1 MWFNSTATLS
11 AGFLASNISSS
22 YIIPRALEKVSI
34 HLFCQCG
41 SNAWPWQFNKEKIFH
56 INTAEWLSFVK
67 LKITFEE
74 RKKSP
79 NLLNLNWF
87 SVAFVS
93 QELTPS
99 KRCQEYSS
107 NSAQSWA
114 VVCQE
119 LVRLLSDRL
128 LINGAALSPLQPTHT
143 HTRYKKSTHP
153 HTHLGLYQTFTQCFQ
168 KTSLPVKVCKP
179 QKQLLHPKVCFYFTN
194 DFNLEKTKPE
204 EMQSN
209 CNLTNSAGNFFPHT
223 LTRLIPTWIKQ
234 QAAGF
239 ENTCYGTEPYKK
251 PKKRDGRGARFYF

>member
-1 MWFNSTATLS
+1 M
-11 AGFLASNISSS
+11 
-22 YIIPRALEKVSI
+22 
-34 HLFCQCG
+34 
-41 SNAWPWQFNKEKIFH
+41 
-56 INTAEWLSFVK
+56 
-67 LKITFEE
+67 
-74 RKKSP
+74 
-79 NLLNLNWF
+79 
-87 SVAFVS
+87 S

-128 LINGAALSPLQPTHT
+128 LITVMGQHCLPCSQHT

-153 HTHLGLYQTFTQCFQ
+153 HTHLGLYQTVTQCFQ

-194 DFNLEKTKPE
+194 DFNLKKTKPE

-223 LTRLIPTWIKQ
+223 LTRLIPT
-234 QAAGF
+234 
-239 ENTCYGTEPYKK
+239 
-251 PKKRDGRGARFYF
+251 